1 MPEIRQYLVTQTRE
15 VKVTAENEVKALHAA
30 TVAFENPGQPDEGM
44 SQGVHGMPKITNA
57 HVERIL

>member
-30 TVAFENPGQPDEGM
+30 TVSFENLGQPE
-44 SQGVHGMPKITNA
+44 QGLPLDLQGMPKITNA